1 MENNQTTPTD
11 AAKRLYG
18 VNTSWRLGTIV
29 EYIVVKETEKTY
41 SVKHNPQER
50 GATVV
55 RKATMEVYDLHF
67 CESYDAALA
76 YVKQLYEKK
85 IKNNTARIASLQK
98 ENETLVAMLK
108 DLPTVG
114 GAV

>member
-29 EYIVVKETEKTY
+29 EHIVVKETEKTY
-41 SVKHNPQER
+41 SVKRDPSQR

-55 RKATMEVYDLHF
+55 RKSTWKFTTCTFASRTTRRSHMSNNFTKRKSKATPP
-67 CESYDAALA
+67 AL
-76 YVKQLYEKK
+76 
-85 IKNNTARIASLQK
+85 
-98 ENETLVAMLK
+98 
-108 DLPTVG
+108 
-114 GAV
+114 